1 MPGHHGE
8 DRKVAASTSLREI
21 GPLRWRRATLGK
33 ATLIC
38 AALIALGA
46 CSSTEIT
53 DERMNWKAGATPKPD
68 QLIVFNFATS
78 PDEVKLEHGLVA
90 DVRELVDREPRT
102 AQEKKIGNAV
112 ANALA
117 AKLVERLREDGLPAV
132 RAMDVV
138 EPGVRPLQVKGQL
151 LSIDQG
157 SRTRRVI
164 IGLGLGRS
172 SIEARVQLY
181 ESLRGRAELLESMT
195 ATTKSGR
202 KPGMAEM
209 IGVGAVTG
217 HIITSAVLS
226 GAASGASEALSAN
239 VDALAGTMAKK
250 IADEIVALYKKH
262 GWQ

>member
-1 MPGHHGE
+1 M
-8 DRKVAASTSLREI
+8 RETR
-21 GPLRWRRATLGK
+21 PPRRRRATLGK
-33 ATLIC
+33 AALIC

-46 CSSTEIT
+46 CSSTEISN
-53 DERMNWKAGATPKPD
+53 ERMNWQAGAMPKPD

-90 DVRELVDREPRT
+90 DVRELVDRTPRT
-102 AQEKKIGNAV
+102 AQEKKVGNAV

-117 AKLVERLREDGLPAV
+117 AKLVEQLREKGLPAV

-151 LSIDQG
+151 LSIDEG
-157 SRTRRVI
+157 NRTRRVV

-172 SIEARVQLY
+172 SIEARVQIY

-195 ATTKSGR
+195 ARTKSGR

-217 HIITSAVLS
+217 HIITSTVLS
-226 GAASGASEALSAN
+226 GAVSGASEALSAN

-250 IADEIVALYKKH
+250 IADEIVVLYEKH
-262 GWQ
+262 GWR